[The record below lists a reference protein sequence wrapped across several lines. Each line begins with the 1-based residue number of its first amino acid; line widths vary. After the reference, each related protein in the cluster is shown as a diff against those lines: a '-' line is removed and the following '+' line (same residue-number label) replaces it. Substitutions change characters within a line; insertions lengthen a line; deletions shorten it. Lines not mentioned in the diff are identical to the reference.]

1 MMGLRQSLMQQPTA
15 SSTAMY
21 NSLDET
27 KFILDHV
34 QNNCVLIFSKS
45 YCIYC
50 KNTKKLFNELEIP
63 YKAIELNQMKSGPK
77 VQDALAQMT
86 NGTTVSL

>member
-1 MMGLRQSLMQQPTA
+1 MGSQQSLMQQPT
-15 SSTAMY
+15 SSSMDT
-21 NSLDET
+21 NLDEK

-34 QNNCVLIFSKS
+34 ENNCVLIFSKS

-63 YKAIELNQMKSGPK
+63 YKAIELNQMKSGQK
-77 VQDALAQMT
+77 IQGALAQMT

>member
-1 MMGLRQSLMQQPTA
+1 MGSQQSLMQQPT
-15 SSTAMY
+15 SSSMDT
-21 NSLDET
+21 NLDET

-34 QNNCVLIFSKS
+34 ENNCVLVFSKS

-50 KNTKKLFNELEIP
+50 KNTKKLFKELEIP
-63 YKAIELNQMKSGPK
+63 YKAIELNQMKSGQK
-77 VQDALAQMT
+77 IQDALGQMT